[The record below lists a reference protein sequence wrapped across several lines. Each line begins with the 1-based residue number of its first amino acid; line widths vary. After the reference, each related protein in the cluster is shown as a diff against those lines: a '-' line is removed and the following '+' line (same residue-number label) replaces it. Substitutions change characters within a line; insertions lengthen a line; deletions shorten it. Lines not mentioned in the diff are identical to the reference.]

1 MGMIGISE
9 GAIPFAVSDPLRVL
23 PSIVVGGMVGN
34 IIGFIMNVINHAPW
48 GGWIVLPVVEGKLGY
63 IIGTIAGAAVTAV
76 MVNTMKKPI
85 SELKEAI
92 QAEKE
97 EEELELELDF
107 D

>member
-1 MGMIGISE
+1 MMLNKFFYYFFS
-9 GAIPFAVSDPLRVL
+9 F
-23 PSIVVGGMVGN
+23 
-34 IIGFIMNVINHAPW
+34 F
-48 GGWIVLPVVEGKLGY
+48 Y
-63 IIGTIAGAAVTAV
+63 IIGTIAGAAVTAI

-92 QAEKE
+92 EAEKK